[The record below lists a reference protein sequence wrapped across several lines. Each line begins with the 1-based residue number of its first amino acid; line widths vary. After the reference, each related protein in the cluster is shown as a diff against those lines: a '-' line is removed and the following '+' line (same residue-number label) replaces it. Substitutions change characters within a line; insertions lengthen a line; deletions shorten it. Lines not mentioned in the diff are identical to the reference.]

1 MEDRRRV
8 MRLKDEND
16 IVVTIMSS
24 GEKHFKERVFYNQ
37 SKDISALG
45 TGIMTNIF
53 LPVNTFVNID
63 MTLTIVHQIINVLG
77 KVKWI
82 SVIFD
87 DESFAAGVEFFNAPP
102 DAIKKLT
109 DYIWWKQSYYS
120 NPPI

>member
-1 MEDRRRV
+1 MAERRRV

-24 GEKHFKERVFYNQ
+24 AEKHFKERIFYNQ
-37 SKDISALG
+37 SKDISAMG

-63 MTLTIVHQIINVLG
+63 MTLTIVHQIISVLG
-77 KVKWI
+77 KVKWV

-87 DESFAAGVEFFNAPP
+87 DESFAAGVEFFNPP
-102 DAIKKLT
+102 SDAIKKLT
-109 DYIWWKQSYYS
+109 DYIWWKQSFYS